1 MYKTQNP
8 AKVNSASL
16 FKNNTDLTR
25 PQTNKLLCK
34 NTSNTISAAN
44 YFIRIEGGSVPK

>member
-8 AKVNSASL
+8 AKLNSASL

-25 PQTNKLLCK
+25 PQTNKLICK